1 MFENIPEIIISLFSL
16 RGLSFLAAGL
26 LAALYLELI
35 ACLFPTGCISNN
47 TEAVAIYIFLVI
59 GVGVGVLGGI
69 PEAIVFCLSGL
80 IVALISYRF
89 LEELIL
95 SHERVETIAKV
106 IVYVIGSLAGIAG
119 FIHLWLACK
128 SAGLWGAVT
137 FAAVVAEI
145 CLFIIV
151 RIVKACRE
159 AAFYKRCY
167 ENDMKHAYVY
177 IYNANAHTVAL
188 VTNGYGQTIHTGGY
202 SKRILKVDA
211 EAEMNFLRSLSIPE
225 TDMKFKPM
233 LSSDNW
239 VYPPYQNLDT
249 TEVNEHDI

>member
-16 RGLSFLAAGL
+16 RGLSFLIAGL
-26 LAALYLELI
+26 GVVLYLELI
-35 ACLFPTGCISNN
+35 ARLFPSGCIGND

-59 GVGVGVLGGI
+59 GVGVGVLVGI
-69 PEAIVFCLSGL
+69 PEAIVFCLSG
-80 IVALISYRF
+80 IIGALVSYRF
-89 LEELIL
+89 IEKLPLSHRRVELI
-95 SHERVETIAKV
+95 AKA
-106 IVYVIGSLAGIAG
+106 IVYVIGGLAGVIG
-119 FIHLWLACK
+119 FVQLWFACK
-128 SAGLWGAVT
+128 SSGLWGVVA
-137 FAAVVAEI
+137 FAAIVAEI

-159 AAFYKRCY
+159 AAFYKRVY
-167 ENDMKHAYVY
+167 EDDMKHAYVY

-188 VTNGYGQTIHTGGY
+188 ETNGYGQTIHAGGY
-202 SKRILKVDA
+202 SKRILKGDA

-225 TDMKFKPM
+225 TDIKFKPM

-239 VYPPYQNLDT
+239 VYPPHQNLDA

>member
-16 RGLSFLAAGL
+16 RGLSFLVAGL
-26 LAALYLELI
+26 GVALFLELI

-47 TEAVAIYIFLVI
+47 TEAVAILIFLVI
-59 GVGVGVLGGI
+59 GVGIGVLVGI
-69 PEAIVFCLSGL
+69 PETIVFCLSGL

-89 LEELIL
+89 IEELIL
-95 SHERVETIAKV
+95 SHERIETIAKV

-119 FIHLWLACK
+119 FIQLWFACK
-128 SAGLWGAVT
+128 SSGLWGAVT
-137 FAAVVAEI
+137 FAAIVAEI

-159 AAFYKRCY
+159 AAYYKRCY
-167 ENDMKHAYVY
+167 ENDMKHARVY
-177 IYNANAHTVAL
+177 IYNADAHAVAL
-188 VTNGYGQTIHTGGY
+188 ETNGYVQTIHAGVY
-202 SKRILKVDA
+202 CKQVLKEDA

-225 TDMKFKPM
+225 TDIKFKPM

-239 VYPPYQNLDT
+239 VYPPHQNLDA
-249 TEVNEHDI
+249 TEVNKHGI